1 MRYQLKNKTSVSYGF
16 RVEGEL
22 RSIRLEGGITGQ
34 DGRHQDVMRDGLS
47 LDDLKLLVGHKGFC
61 REVAAGNVIVD
72 ARALREAGYTGHIPA
87 SPFADGDDSRVR
99 ELEAEVLK
107 LKATAPTPA
116 PAVDISPLMAQLEL
130 MAQVNAA
137 LMERIEALE
146 QKGSRKKAAPPA
158 DESAPASSSG
168 EGQA

>member
-47 LDDLKLLVGHKGFC
+47 LDDLKLLVSHKGFC

-72 ARALREAGYTGHIPA
+72 ARALRDAGYTGHIPA

-99 ELEAEVLK
+99 ELEAKVAE
-107 LKATAPTPA
+107 LKAAAPPA
-116 PAVDISPLMAQLEL
+116 LDMGALVKQLEM
-130 MAQVNAA
+130 MAKTNAA
-137 LMERIEALE
+137 LMERLEALE
-146 QKGSRKKAAPPA
+146 QKGNRRKAIPGVDILLA
-158 DESAPASSSG
+158 DSSG
-168 EGQA
+168 EGKA